1 MILNRKIRRTLLR
14 KIRLRG
20 PVIAVGRMPVKILS
34 RDVSRR
40 AKSKYHDPGRGRGR
54 EPLCCSRVKK
64 TERGKE
70 ESTGNRK
77 TWKLSKKGRLILSVE
92 TRAWGGGGGDMI

>member
-1 MILNRKIRRTLLR
+1 MILNRKIRRTLLK
-14 KIRLRG
+14 KICLRG

-64 TERGKE
+64 TERGKR
-70 ESTGNRK
+70 SPQVTGRRCGKPGSSVRK
-77 TWKLSKKGRLILSVE
+77 
-92 TRAWGGGGGDMI
+92 AD